1 VSLLFIVFFSCI
13 VLGSIVGFLA
23 GVLGIGGGLIIV
35 PTLVYLLP
43 LLGIN
48 SDIVMPIALATSLGA
63 IVITSSSAALAHH
76 KNKNIDWDLAKPL
89 MIVVALGALLGAF
102 IADFLSAQALTNFFA
117 VMVLLLALYMLMSI
131 AFTKDRTMPSTVV
144 LQFISGLMG
153 IIASLMG
160 IAGGAILVPALT
172 YFGLSMRKSIGIATV
187 CGVMVALFGSLGY
200 IITGLG
206 QANLP
211 SWSIGYIYLPAL
223 LGIIISSSLFAPIG
237 VKYASK
243 LPVKMLKKF
252 FALFLI
258 LVAIKMLSSG

>member
-1 VSLLFIVFFSCI
+1 MSLLFIVFFSCI

-76 KNKNIDWDLAKPL
+76 KNNNIDWDLAKPL